1 MLNLRDK
8 TAQEVEQLTKQLS
21 AKFDNDYKT
30 LKGMAVPLPKANPGP
45 QHVHRLTI
53 AIGEAR
59 EFSDTASRI
68 ESRWFRMSQEA
79 AQHHAYNEREFKK
92 AEAAFMSSEAA
103 NMKKLALKSVEEKK
117 AHVAANVK
125 EPREELDILLRFKE
139 ESKGWYEYAKKVHS
153 HIRNS
158 QSDILTMVGILKVAI
173 VTKQFDLDPTTT
185 ADITGT
191 SPSDR
196 DDTITAGDPSSG
208 IVATGVDGVHSD
220 PNSGIV
226 VTGSRPEE
234 GIGKIVGT
242 DTSSVEREPDQV
254 VTDPVDPP
262 DNGVQYRDEVTS
274 F

>member
-8 TAQEVEQLTKQLS
+8 TAEEVETLTKQLS
-21 AKFDNDYKT
+21 AKFDIDYKT
-30 LKGMAVPLPKANPGP
+30 LKGMMVPLPKASPGP
-45 QHVHRLTI
+45 QHVERLTI

-68 ESRWFRMSQEA
+68 EARWFRMSQEA

-92 AEAAFMSSEAA
+92 AEGAFMSSEAV

-117 AHVAANVK
+117 AHVASYVK
-125 EPREELDILLRFKE
+125 IIREELDILLRFKE
-139 ESKGWYEYAKKVHS
+139 ESKGWYEYAKKVHG

-173 VTKQFDLDPTTT
+173 VTKQFDLDPTVT

-191 SPSDR
+191 
-196 DDTITAGDPSSG
+196 
-208 IVATGVDGVHSD
+208 
-220 PNSGIV
+220 
-226 VTGSRPEE
+226 
-234 GIGKIVGT
+234 
-242 DTSSVEREPDQV
+242 DTSSTERAPDQE
-254 VTDPVDPP
+254 VTDPVQPP
-262 DNGVQYRDEVTS
+262 SKGVDYNNEVTS

>member
-30 LKGMAVPLPKANPGP
+30 LKGMVVPLPKASPGP
-45 QHVHRLTI
+45 QHVERLTI

-68 ESRWFRMSQEA
+68 EARWFRMSQEA
-79 AQHHAYNEREFKK
+79 AQHHAYNEREFRK
-92 AEAAFMSSEAA
+92 AEAAFMSSEAV

-117 AHVAANVK
+117 AHVAVNVK

-139 ESKGWYEYAKKVHS
+139 ESKGWYEYAKKVHG

-173 VTKQFDLDPTTT
+173 VTKQFDLDPTVT
-185 ADITGT
+185 ADITG
-191 SPSDR
+191 SDEYQL
-196 DDTITAGDPSSG
+196 TTKGNQELAK
-208 IVATGVDGVHSD
+208 
-220 PNSGIV
+220 
-226 VTGSRPEE
+226 VTD
-234 GIGKIVGT
+234 I
-242 DTSSVEREPDQV
+242 DTSSVERESDQE
-254 VTDPVDPP
+254 VTDPVDPS
-262 DNGVQYRDEVTS
+262 DNGVQYDNELTE